1 MARRSKR
8 NVAIVATGQT
18 DHRSKRPD
26 VNIVEMINE
35 AVRRCLAD
43 ARMTMDQI
51 DAIVIGNME
60 HFEGIFF
67 TEMWSVDGAGSFLK
81 HGMKVTTGGT
91 TGSSL
96 AQAGY
101 YHVASGLF
109 DTVMTIGWEKQSEG
123 ETTAGLIFQA
133 DPLWERATMSGAIGS
148 FAGSATAYMHK
159 YGITEEQAAKV
170 AVKNRRNAIHNPHAH
185 LKMDLTVEQVLNSK
199 MLAYP
204 IKILDMCPTSDGA
217 CAMIFASEQKAK
229 EVCPTPA
236 WVIAAVTRH
245 DQPFGGD
252 LEMVMNLRTLRS
264 ATEEAYKIAGIKDP
278 LRDFDVAELY
288 EPCTFAELSWYEA
301 TAFCGPGEGGKLM
314 DSGATQMDGELPV
327 NPSGGVLSTNCIG
340 ATAMIR
346 VAEAAIQVM
355 GKGGKRQVPKVNRAI
370 ATGFGGSWWSDVM
383 ILSKTP

>member
-43 ARMTMDQI
+43 ANMTMDQI

-67 TEMWSVDGAGSFLK
+67 TEMWSVDGAGSLLK
-81 HGMKVTTGGT
+81 HGMKITTGGT

-170 AVKNRRNAIHNPHAH
+170 AVKNRKNAMNNPHAH
-185 LKMDLTVEQVLNSK
+185 LKMDLTVEQVLSSK

-229 EVCPTPA
+229 KICTDPA

-264 ATEEAYKIAGIKDP
+264 ATEEAYRIAGIRDP

-355 GKGGKRQVPKVNRAI
+355 GKGGKRQVPNVNRAM
-370 ATGFGGSWWSDVM
+370 ATGFGGCWWADVM

>member
-26 VNIVEMINE
+26 VNIIEMINQ
-35 AVRRCLAD
+35 AVRRCLDD
-43 ARMTMDQI
+43 AKMTMEEI
-51 DAIVIGNME
+51 DGVVIGNME

-67 TEMWSVDGAGSFLK
+67 TEMWSVDAAGSFLK
-81 HGMKVTTGGT
+81 HGMKITTGGT

-96 AQAGY
+96 ALAGY

-109 DTVMTIGWEKQSEG
+109 DTIMTIGWEKQSEG

-148 FAGSATAYMHK
+148 FAASATAYMHK

-170 AVKNRRNAIHNPHAH
+170 AVKNRKNAINNPHAH
-185 LKMDLTVEQVLNSK
+185 LKLDITVEQVLQSK

-204 IKILDMCPTSDGA
+204 IKMLDMCPTSDGA
-217 CAMIFASEQKAK
+217 CAMIFASEEKAK
-229 EVCPTPA
+229 KICTDPA
-236 WVIAAVTRH
+236 WVIAGVTRH

-264 ATEEAYKIAGIKDP
+264 GTEEAYNIAGIKDP
-278 LRDFDVAELY
+278 LRDLDVAELY
-288 EPCTFAELSWYEA
+288 EPCSFAELSWYEA
-301 TAFCGPGEGGKLM
+301 AGFCGPGEGGKLI
-314 DSGATQMDGELPV
+314 DSGATYMDGELPV

-346 VAEAAIQVM
+346 VAEAAIQIM
-355 GKGGKRQVPKVNRAI
+355 GKGGKRQVPNVKRAM
-370 ATGFGGSWWSDVM
+370 ATGFGGSWWSDVL

>member
-1 MARRSKR
+1 MARRAKR

-26 VNIVEMINE
+26 VNIVEMIHE
-35 AVRRCLAD
+35 AVRRCLND
-43 ARMTMDQI
+43 AQMSMEEI
-51 DAIVIGNME
+51 DGVVIGNME
-60 HFEGIFF
+60 HFEGIFA
-67 TEMWSVDGAGSFLK
+67 TEMWSADSAGYLLK
-81 HGMKVTTGGT
+81 HGMKITTGGT
-91 TGSSL
+91 TGTSL
-96 AQAGY
+96 ALAGY

-148 FAGSATAYMHK
+148 FAASATAYMNK

-170 AVKNRRNAIHNPHAH
+170 AVKNRGNAFNNPHAH
-185 LKMDLTVEQVLNSK
+185 LKMELTVEQVLKSK

-204 IKILDMCPTSDGA
+204 IKMLDMCPTSDGA
-217 CAMIFASEQKAK
+217 CAMIFASEERAK
-229 EVCPTPA
+229 RVCTNPA
-236 WVIAAVTRH
+236 WVIAGVTRH

-252 LEMVMNLRTLRS
+252 LEMLADLRTLRS

-278 LRDFDVAELY
+278 LKDIDVAELY
-288 EPCTFAELSWYEA
+288 EPCTFAELSWYE
-301 TAFCGPGEGGKLM
+301 TAGFCGPGEGGKLI
-314 DSGATQMDGELPV
+314 DSGVTYMDGELPV

-355 GKGGKRQVPKVNRAI
+355 DKGGKRQVPNVNRAI

-383 ILSKTP
+383 VLSKTP

>member
-1 MARRSKR
+1 MARRAKR

-35 AVRRCLAD
+35 AVCRCLDD
-43 ARMTMDQI
+43 AKMTMDEI
-51 DAIVIGNME
+51 DGVVIGNME
-60 HFEGIFF
+60 HFEGVFF

-81 HGMKVTTGGT
+81 HGMKITTGGT

-96 AQAGY
+96 ALAGY

-109 DTVMTIGWEKQSEG
+109 DTIMTIGWEKQSEG

-133 DPLWERATMSGAIGS
+133 DSLWERATMSGAIGS
-148 FAGSATAYMHK
+148 FAASAAAYMHK

-170 AVKNRRNAIHNPHAH
+170 AVKNRRNALHNPHAH
-185 LKMDLTVEQVLNSK
+185 LRMDLTVEQVLKSK

-204 IKILDMCPTSDGA
+204 IKMLDMCPTSDGA
-217 CAMIFASEQKAK
+217 CAMIFASEERAK
-229 EVCPTPA
+229 KVCRNPA
-236 WVIAAVTRH
+236 WVMAGVTRH

-252 LEMVMNLRTLRS
+252 LEMVVNLRTLRS
-264 ATEEAYKIAGIKDP
+264 ATEEAYKIAGITDP
-278 LRDFDVAELY
+278 LKDLDVAELY
-288 EPCTFAELSWYEA
+288 EPCTFAELSWCEA
-301 TAFCGPGEGGKLM
+301 AGFCGPGEGGKFI
-314 DSGATQMDGELPV
+314 DSGASYMDGILPV

-355 GKGGKRQVPKVNRAI
+355 GKGGTRQVPNVKKAL
-370 ATGFGGSWWSDVM
+370 ATGFGGSRWSDVM
-383 ILSKTP
+383 ILSRTP

>member
-43 ARMTMDQI
+43 ANMTVEEV
-51 DAIVIGNME
+51 DAVVIGNME

-81 HGMKVTTGGT
+81 HGMKITTGGT

-96 AQAGY
+96 ALAGY

-148 FAGSATAYMHK
+148 FAASATAYMDK
-159 YGITEEQAAKV
+159 YGISEEQAARV
-170 AVKNRRNAIHNPHAH
+170 AVKNRKNAMNNPHAH
-185 LKMDLTVEQVLNSK
+185 LKMDLTVEQVLKSK

-204 IKILDMCPTSDGA
+204 IKMLDMCPTSDGA
-217 CAMIFASEQKAK
+217 CAMIFASEAKAK
-229 EVCPTPA
+229 KTCQNPA
-236 WVIAAVTRH
+236 WVIAGVTRH
-245 DQPFGGD
+245 DQPFSTD
-252 LEMVMNLRTLRS
+252 LEMLMNLRTLRS
-264 ATEEAYKIAGIKDP
+264 ATEEAYKIAGIKEP
-278 LRDFDVAELY
+278 LRDLDVVELY
-288 EPCTFAELSWYEA
+288 EPCTFAELSWYGAANFCDPAEA
-301 TAFCGPGEGGKLM
+301 GKLM

-355 GKGGKRQVPKVNRAI
+355 GKGGKRQVPNVKQAM

>member
-43 ARMTMDQI
+43 ADMSMDQI

-60 HFEGIFF
+60 HFEGVFF

-81 HGMKVTTGGT
+81 HGMKITTGGT

-170 AVKNRRNAIHNPHAH
+170 AVKNRGNAKNNPHAH
-185 LKMDLTVEQVLNSK
+185 LKMDLTVEQVLRSK

-217 CAMIFASEQKAK
+217 CAMIFASEQMARK
-229 EVCPTPA
+229 VCPDPA

-252 LEMVMNLRTLRS
+252 LEMVMNLRTLR
-264 ATEEAYKIAGIKDP
+264 AAAEEAYRIAGIKDP

-301 TAFCGPGEGGKLM
+301 AGFCGPGEGGKLM
-314 DSGATQMDGELPV
+314 DSGTTQMDGDLPV

-346 VAEAAIQVM
+346 VAEAAIQIM
-355 GKGGKRQVPKVNRAI
+355 GKAGKRQVPHVNRAI
-370 ATGFGGSWWSDVM
+370 ATGFGGSWWSDVV

>member
-18 DHRSKRPD
+18 DHRSRRPD

-43 ARMTMDQI
+43 ANMTMEGI

-81 HGMKVTTGGT
+81 HGMKITTGGT

-148 FAGSATAYMHK
+148 FAASATAYMNR

-170 AVKNRRNAIHNPHAH
+170 AVKNRRNALNNPHAH
-185 LKMDLTVEQVLNSK
+185 LKMDLTVDQVLKSK

-204 IKILDMCPTSDGA
+204 IKLLDMCPTSDGA
-217 CAMIFASEQKAK
+217 CAMIFASEGKARK
-229 EVCPTPA
+229 ICQNPA

-252 LEMVMNLRTLRS
+252 LDMVADLRTLRS
-264 ATEEAYKIAGIKDP
+264 ATQQAYQIAGIKDP

-301 TAFCGPGEGGKLM
+301 AHFCGPGEGGKLM
-314 DSGATQMDGELPV
+314 DSGATQMDGQLPV

-340 ATAMIR
+340 ATAMLR

-355 GKGGKRQVPKVNRAI
+355 GKGGKRQVPKVKRAL
-370 ATGFGGSWWSDVM
+370 ATGFGGSWWSDAM
-383 ILSKTP
+383 ILSRNP

>member
-1 MARRSKR
+1 MASRSKR

-43 ARMTMDQI
+43 ANMTMEEI
-51 DAIVIGNME
+51 DGVIIGNME

-67 TEMWSVDGAGSFLK
+67 TEMWSVDSVGSFLK
-81 HGMKVTTGGT
+81 HGMKITTGGT

-96 AQAGY
+96 ALAGY

-133 DPLWERATMSGAIGS
+133 DPLWERATGSGAIGS
-148 FAGSATAYMHK
+148 FAASAMAYMHK

-170 AVKNRRNAIHNPHAH
+170 AVKNRRNALNNPHAH
-185 LKMDLTVEQVLNSK
+185 LRLNLTVEQVLKSK
-199 MLAYP
+199 VLAYA
-204 IKILDMCPTSDGA
+204 IKMLDMCPTSDGA
-217 CAMIFASEQKAK
+217 CAMIFASEERAK
-229 EVCPTPA
+229 KICQNPA
-236 WVIAAVTRH
+236 WVIAGVTRH

-252 LEMVMNLRTLRS
+252 LETLLNLRTLRS
-264 ATEEAYKIAGIKDP
+264 ATEEAYKISGIKDP
-278 LRDFDVAELY
+278 MRDLDVAELY
-288 EPCTFAELSWYEA
+288 EPCTFAQLSWYEA
-301 TAFCGPGEGGKLM
+301 ASFCGPGEGGRLI
-314 DSGATQMDGELPV
+314 DSGATYIDGELPV

-355 GKGGKRQVPKVNRAI
+355 GKGGKRQVPKVNRAM
-370 ATGFGGSWWSDVM
+370 ATGFGGSYWSDVM